1 MASSAQASAAEGVEA
16 AKTTRAAAEQK
27 KKVDAAAGQVSVE
40 TSRESVV
47 AAQNA
52 LNSASSDRPH
62 AIDQQQALVTGA
74 EALVRSAQKDVDDG
88 TLTAPA
94 DGVISAVNGVVDE
107 YLSPASGTTALA
119 PGSRA
124 AIPGSSSAGG
134 TAATGA
140 LGAGAAVTRPGGSSF
155 LVLSNA
161 ESFQVVVPFEESD
174 AAQIAPD
181 QRVSVAFDAIPGLAE
196 SGTVVAVAPSATAI
210 SGVIGYYVTMSLDEA
225 DPRLRDGQTARAAV
239 ITAER
244 TNVLSVPNTAVRRQG
259 DTDTVVVVDPDGR
272 QQVVTF
278 QPGLVG
284 ADRTEVVSGLSEGQ
298 RVVVNPGG

>member
-1 MASSAQASAAEGVEA
+1 MASSAQASAAQGVEA
-16 AKTTRAAAEQK
+16 AKTTLTAAEQK

-40 TSRESVV
+40 TSRASVV

-62 AIDQQQALVTGA
+62 AIDQQLALVDGA
-74 EALVRSAQKDVDDG
+74 EVLVRSAQKDVADG

-124 AIPGSSSAGG
+124 AIPGSASAGG
-134 TAATGA
+134 ATGA
-140 LGAGAAVTRPGGSSF
+140 TGGGAAPARPGGSSF

-161 ESFQVVVPFEESD
+161 ESFQAVVPFEESD
-174 AAQIAPD
+174 ASQIAPD
-181 QRVSVAFDAIPGLAE
+181 QQVSVTFDAIPDLTE
-196 SGTVVAVAPSATAI
+196 SGNVVAVAPSATAI
-210 SGVIGYYVTMSLDEA
+210 SGVISYYVTMSLDEA

-244 TNVLSVPNTAVRRQG
+244 QNVLSVPNSAVRRQG
-259 DTDTVVVVDPDGR
+259 DAAIVSVVDRDGR
-272 QQVVTF
+272 QRVVTF

-284 ADRTEVVSGLSEGQ
+284 PDRTEVLSGLSEGQ